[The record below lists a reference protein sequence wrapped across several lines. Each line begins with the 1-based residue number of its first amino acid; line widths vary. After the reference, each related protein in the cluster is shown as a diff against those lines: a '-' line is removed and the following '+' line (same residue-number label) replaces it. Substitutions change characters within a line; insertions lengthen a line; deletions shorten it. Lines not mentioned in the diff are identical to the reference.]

1 MVKLSKNGRECV
13 LLEKDNLNEETC
25 CESSCCCSSC
35 GCGSAEDNKNEKVM
49 LLELLLGGFIFIV
62 TEWFG
67 LVPES
72 YKLYS
77 LVLAYLLLGWHI
89 IKEAVE
95 NIFKGKV
102 FDENFLMTIATLGAF
117 YIKAW
122 EEAVGVM
129 FFYRIGEY
137 FEHCAVEKSRSQ
149 IMTAVDMR
157 PEVVQLVVDGEV
169 KNIPA
174 ADAKV
179 GDILLVRVGDRIPLD
194 GIVVEGESLVDT
206 SPVTG
211 EPVPVKVKK
220 GDKVLSGCVNT
231 IAMLKLKVE
240 KVLAESL
247 VTKILDSVE
256 NAAGK
261 KPVVEKFITRFARI
275 YTPLVVAIALFVA
288 VVPSLLTGEWEKWIY
303 TALTFLVI
311 SCPCALVLSIPLA
324 FYAGIGTVSKQGA
337 LFKSGIA
344 METLKKVKAVVM
356 DKTGTITKG
365 DFVLHKLEAIEGVS
379 ANVLLKLCASAE
391 LASSHPIA
399 VSIVAAARER
409 GLTLE
414 QPDQFEEFAG
424 EGIVAH
430 FGKSVVL
437 CGNAKLLQRFQIAS
451 SVAFE
456 ESSGSEVFV
465 AQNGKYFGRVV
476 IGDSMKEDAK
486 AAIALLKQQGFV
498 TALLTGDNYR
508 EAAQLAK
515 DVGID
520 MVKSKLLPQEKL
532 EELTALRK
540 KYGAVLFVGDG
551 INDAPSLALAD
562 VSAAMGTGADVAIE
576 AADIVFMRPEVS
588 AIPKAF
594 AIAKETDKI
603 AWQNIVLAVG
613 VKVVIILAGILGYA
627 SMWTA
632 VFADT
637 GVAMLCV
644 FNSVRILY
652 KKF

>member
-1 MVKLSKNGRECV
+1 M
-13 LLEKDNLNEETC
+13 EKDNLNEETC
-25 CESSCCCSSC
+25 CQSSCCCSSC
-35 GCGSAEDNKNEKVM
+35 GCGGAEDNKNEKVM

-72 YKLYS
+72 YEFYT
-77 LVLAYLLLGWHI
+77 LVLAYLLLGWRI

-95 NIFKGKV
+95 NIFKGKF

-117 YIKAW
+117 YIRAW

-149 IMTAVDMR
+149 IMAALDMR
-157 PEVVQLVVDGEV
+157 PEVVQLVVAGEV
-169 KNIPA
+169 KTIPA

-194 GIVVEGESLVDT
+194 GIVVEGESLLDT

-211 EPVPVKVKK
+211 EPVPVKAKK

-231 IAMLKLKVE
+231 TAMLKLKVE

-261 KPVVEKFITRFARI
+261 KPVVEKFITRFARV
-275 YTPLVVAIALFVA
+275 YTPLVVAIALLVA

-324 FYAGIGTVSKQGA
+324 FYAGIGVASKQGT

-365 DFVLHKLEAIEGVS
+365 DFVLQKLEVMEGVS

-409 GLTLE
+409 GLALE

-437 CGNAKLLQRFQIAS
+437 CGNAKLLQRFHIAS
-451 SVAFE
+451 PLAFE
-456 ESSGSEVFV
+456 ESSGSEVLV
-465 AQNGKYFGRVV
+465 AQCNKYLGRMV

-486 AAIALLKQQGFV
+486 AAIASLKQQGFV

-520 MVKSKLLPQEKL
+520 MVKSKLLPHEKL

-594 AIAKETDKI
+594 AIAKETGKI

-613 VKVVIILAGILGYA
+613 VKVAIIFAGILGYA
-627 SMWTA
+627 SMWAA

-644 FNSVRILY
+644 LNSVRILY

>member
-1 MVKLSKNGRECV
+1 M
-13 LLEKDNLNEETC
+13 EKDNLNEENC
-25 CESSCCCSSC
+25 CQSSCCCSSC
-35 GCGSAEDNKNEKVM
+35 GCGVVEDNKNEKVM
-49 LLELLLGGFIFIV
+49 LLELLLGGFVFIV

-67 LVPES
+67 LVQES
-72 YKLYS
+72 YELYS

-89 IKEAVE
+89 IKEAGE

-102 FDENFLMTIATLGAF
+102 FDENFLMTSATLGAF

-137 FEHCAVEKSRSQ
+137 FEHCAVEKSHSQ
-149 IMTAVDMR
+149 IMATIDMR

-211 EPVPVKVKK
+211 EPVLVKVKK

-231 IAMLKLKVE
+231 TAMLKLKVE

-261 KPVVEKFITRFARI
+261 KPVVEKFITRFARV

-324 FYAGIGTVSKQGA
+324 FYAGIGAASKQGA

-365 DFVLHKLEAIEGVS
+365 DFVLQKLEAIEGVS

-424 EGIVAH
+424 EGIVAR

-437 CGNAKLLQRFQIAS
+437 CGNAKLLQRFQIARP
-451 SVAFE
+451 VAFE
-456 ESSGSEVFV
+456 ESSGSEVLV
-465 AQNGKYFGRVV
+465 AQCSKYLGRMV

-486 AAIALLKQQGFV
+486 AAIALLKQRGFV

-613 VKVVIILAGILGYA
+613 VKVAIILAGILGYA
-627 SMWTA
+627 SMWAA

>member
-261 KPVVEKFITRFARI
+261 KPVVEKFITRFARV

-324 FYAGIGTVSKQGA
+324 FYAGIGTASKQGA

-344 METLKKVKAVVM
+344 METLKKIKVVVM

-365 DFVLHKLEAIEGVS
+365 DFVLQKLEAIEGVS

>member
-1 MVKLSKNGRECV
+1 M
-13 LLEKDNLNEETC
+13 EKDNLNAETC
-25 CESSCCCSSC
+25 CQSSCCCSSC
-35 GCGSAEDNKNEKVM
+35 GCGGVEDNKNEKVM
-49 LLELLLGGFIFIV
+49 LLELLLGGFVFVV

-72 YKLYS
+72 YELYT

-149 IMTAVDMR
+149 IMATIDMR

-206 SPVTG
+206 SSVTG
-211 EPVPVKVKK
+211 EPVLVKVKK

-231 IAMLKLKVE
+231 TAMLKLKVE

-261 KPVVEKFITRFARI
+261 KPVVEKFITRFARV

-324 FYAGIGTVSKQGA
+324 FYAGIGTASKQGA

-344 METLKKVKAVVM
+344 METLKKIKVVVM

-365 DFVLHKLEAIEGVS
+365 DFVLQKLEAIEGVS

-520 MVKSKLLPQEKL
+520 MVKSKLLPHEKL

-588 AIPKAF
+588 AIPKVF
-594 AIAKETDKI
+594 AIAQETGKI

-613 VKVVIILAGILGYA
+613 VKVAIILAGILGYA
-627 SMWTA
+627 SMWAA

>member
-1 MVKLSKNGRECV
+1 M
-13 LLEKDNLNEETC
+13 EKDNLNEETC
-25 CESSCCCSSC
+25 CQSSCCCSSC
-35 GCGSAEDNKNEKVM
+35 GCGGVEDNKNEKVM
-49 LLELLLGGFIFIV
+49 LLELLLGGFVFVV

-72 YKLYS
+72 YELYT

-149 IMTAVDMR
+149 IMATIDMR

-206 SPVTG
+206 SSVTG
-211 EPVPVKVKK
+211 EPVLVKVKK

-231 IAMLKLKVE
+231 TAMLKLKVE

-261 KPVVEKFITRFARI
+261 KPVVEKFITRFARV

-288 VVPSLLTGEWEKWIY
+288 VVPFLLTGEWEKWIY

-324 FYAGIGTVSKQGA
+324 FYAGIGTASKQGA

-344 METLKKVKAVVM
+344 METLKKIKVVVM

-365 DFVLHKLEAIEGVS
+365 DFVLQKLEAIEGVS

-520 MVKSKLLPQEKL
+520 MVKSKLLPHEKL

-588 AIPKAF
+588 AIPKVF
-594 AIAKETDKI
+594 AIAQETGKI

-613 VKVVIILAGILGYA
+613 VKVAIILAGILGYA
-627 SMWTA
+627 SMWAA

>member
-1 MVKLSKNGRECV
+1 M
-13 LLEKDNLNEETC
+13 EKDNLNEESC
-25 CESSCCCSSC
+25 CQSSCCCSSC
-35 GCGSAEDNKNEKVM
+35 GCGGVEDNKNEKVM

-72 YKLYS
+72 YKLYT
-77 LVLAYLLLGWHI
+77 LVFAYLLLGWRI

-149 IMTAVDMR
+149 IMAAVDMR

-194 GIVVEGESLVDT
+194 GTVVEGESLLDT

-211 EPVPVKVKK
+211 EPVPVKTKK
-220 GDKVLSGCVNT
+220 GDKVFSGCVNT
-231 IAMLKLKVE
+231 TAMLKLKVE

-275 YTPLVVAIALFVA
+275 YTPLVVAIALLVA

-324 FYAGIGTVSKQGA
+324 FYAGIGAASKQGA

-344 METLKKVKAVVM
+344 METLKKVKVVVM

-365 DFVLHKLEAIEGVS
+365 DFVLQKLEAIEGVS

-465 AQNGKYFGRVV
+465 AQCSKYLGRMV

-520 MVKSKLLPQEKL
+520 MVKSKLLPHEKL

-588 AIPKAF
+588 AIPKVF
-594 AIAKETDKI
+594 AIAQETGKI

-613 VKVVIILAGILGYA
+613 VKVAIILAGILGYA

>member
-1 MVKLSKNGRECV
+1 M
-13 LLEKDNLNEETC
+13 EKDNLNEETC
-25 CESSCCCSSC
+25 CQSSCCCSSC
-35 GCGSAEDNKNEKVM
+35 GCGGVEDNKNEKVM
-49 LLELLLGGFIFIV
+49 LLELLLGGFVFVV

-72 YKLYS
+72 YELYT

-149 IMTAVDMR
+149 IMATIDMR

-206 SPVTG
+206 SSVTG
-211 EPVPVKVKK
+211 EPVLVKVKK

-231 IAMLKLKVE
+231 TAMLKLKVE

-261 KPVVEKFITRFARI
+261 KPVVEKFITRFARV

-288 VVPSLLTGEWEKWIY
+288 VVPFLLTGEWEKWIY

-324 FYAGIGTVSKQGA
+324 FYAGIGTASKQGA

-344 METLKKVKAVVM
+344 METLKKIKVVVM

-365 DFVLHKLEAIEGVS
+365 DFVLQKLEAIEGVS

-515 DVGID
+515 DVGIN
-520 MVKSKLLPQEKL
+520 MVKSKLLPHEKL

-588 AIPKAF
+588 AIPKVF
-594 AIAKETDKI
+594 AIAQETGKI

-613 VKVVIILAGILGYA
+613 VKVAIILAGILGYA
-627 SMWTA
+627 SMWAA

>member
-1 MVKLSKNGRECV
+1 
-13 LLEKDNLNEETC
+13 
-25 CESSCCCSSC
+25 
-35 GCGSAEDNKNEKVM
+35 M

-72 YKLYS
+72 YEFYT
-77 LVLAYLLLGWHI
+77 LVLAYLLLGWSI

-95 NIFKGKV
+95 NIFKGKF

-117 YIKAW
+117 YIRAW

-149 IMTAVDMR
+149 IMAALDMR
-157 PEVVQLVVDGEV
+157 PEVVQLVVAGEV
-169 KNIPA
+169 KTIPA

-194 GIVVEGESLVDT
+194 GIVVEGESLLDT

-211 EPVPVKVKK
+211 EPVPVKAKK

-231 IAMLKLKVE
+231 TAMLKLKVE

-261 KPVVEKFITRFARI
+261 KPVVEKFITRFARV
-275 YTPLVVAIALFVA
+275 YTPLVVAIALLVA

-324 FYAGIGTVSKQGA
+324 FYAGIGVASKQGA

-344 METLKKVKAVVM
+344 MEALKKVKAVVM

-365 DFVLHKLEAIEGVS
+365 DFVLQKHEVMEGVS

-409 GLTLE
+409 GLALE

-437 CGNAKLLQRFQIAS
+437 CGNAKLLQRFHIAS
-451 SVAFE
+451 PLAFE
-456 ESSGSEVFV
+456 ESFGSEVLV
-465 AQNGKYFGRVV
+465 AQCNKYLGRMV

-486 AAIALLKQQGFV
+486 AAIASLKQQGFV

-520 MVKSKLLPQEKL
+520 LVKSKLLPHEKL

-576 AADIVFMRPEVS
+576 AADIVFMRPEVY

-594 AIAKETDKI
+594 AIAKETGKI

-613 VKVVIILAGILGYA
+613 VKVAIIFAGILGYA
-627 SMWTA
+627 SMWAA

-644 FNSVRILY
+644 LNSVRILY

>member
-1 MVKLSKNGRECV
+1 M
-13 LLEKDNLNEETC
+13 EKDNLNEETC
-25 CESSCCCSSC
+25 CQSSCCCSSC
-35 GCGSAEDNKNEKVM
+35 GCGGVEDNKNEKVM
-49 LLELLLGGFIFIV
+49 LLELLLGGFVFVV

-72 YKLYS
+72 YELYT

-149 IMTAVDMR
+149 IMATIDMR

-194 GIVVEGESLVDT
+194 GIVVEGEGLVDT
-206 SPVTG
+206 SSVTG
-211 EPVPVKVKK
+211 EPVLVKVKK

-231 IAMLKLKVE
+231 TAMLKLKVE

-261 KPVVEKFITRFARI
+261 KPVVEKFITRFARV

-324 FYAGIGTVSKQGA
+324 FYAGIGAASKQGA

-344 METLKKVKAVVM
+344 METLKKVKVVVM

-365 DFVLHKLEAIEGVS
+365 DFVLQKLEAIEGVS

-520 MVKSKLLPQEKL
+520 MVKSKLLPHEKL

-588 AIPKAF
+588 AIPKVF
-594 AIAKETDKI
+594 AIAQETGKI

-613 VKVVIILAGILGYA
+613 VKVAIILAGILGYA
-627 SMWTA
+627 SMWAA